1 MDILDKIDFSPDA
14 ETIRQQ
20 AHIAADS
27 EDDAELL
34 KLIELSKKI
43 GKPKAVYTVSYVT
56 ERNEDALQIDD
67 VVFKSRTLALHLKS
81 VERVF
86 PYVATCGHEM
96 DEGFK
101 DDGDMLK
108 AFWWDLIKQ
117 SMLDSANTALHEH
130 LKDTY
135 RLGKTASMQPGSA
148 DVAVWPIE
156 QQKVLFALLGNVED
170 KLGVHLTESC
180 LMIPNKTV
188 SGIYFP
194 TETNFRSCEVCR
206 RQNCSSRRAPFN
218 EALWRAILCFF

>member
-1 MDILDKIDFSPDA
+1 MNILDNIDFSPNA
-14 ETIRQQ
+14 ETMRKQ
-20 AHIAADS
+20 AHIAAAS
-27 EDDAELL
+27 EDETELL
-34 KLIELSKKI
+34 KLIELSKNI
-43 GKPKAVYTVSYVT
+43 GRPKAAYTVSYVT
-56 ERNEDALQIDD
+56 ERNEDTLQIDD
-67 VVFKSRTLALHLKS
+67 VTFKSRTLALHLKE

-96 DEGFK
+96 DEEYK

-117 SMLDSANTALHEH
+117 SMLDTANTALHEH
-130 LKDTY
+130 LENTY

-156 QQKVLFALLGNVED
+156 QQKALFALLGDVEEN
-170 KLGVHLTESC
+170 LGVHLTESC

-194 TETNFRSCEVCR
+194 TETDFRSCEVCR
-206 RQNCSSRRAPFN
+206 RDNCPSRRVAFN
-218 EALWRAILCFF
+218 EELWQAIHHA